1 MRSPINA
8 AADWICKRSRQ
19 TEDTLVTTVGALMV
33 STFLTVV
40 AIGGGMD
47 ILPVLFG

>member
-19 TEDTLVTTVGALMV
+19 TEDTLIVAIVCLMI
-33 STFLTVV
+33 STLLTVV
-40 AIGGGMD
+40 AIGSGMD
-47 ILPVLFG
+47 ILPVLFD